1 MQYPR
6 FVSFFCFKFM
16 LFFLLLGVEKT
27 GALATTIP
35 SIGFETQAKQ
45 ALLIDLSTAT
55 VLYEKNADAQMVPSS
70 MTKILTAYVLF
81 DFLKQGKL
89 KLSDTYTV
97 SEKAWRMGGS
107 KMFVPL
113 GESVTLEDLLQG
125 IIVQSGNDACIVA
138 AEGISG
144 SEEAFVRL
152 MNAKAKELGATQ
164 THFLNTTGWPEEGHT
179 TTCWDLAKIAERTI
193 KDFPDLY
200 QTYYA
205 QPLFIYHNI
214 KQYNRNPL
222 LSKGMGDGLK
232 TGHTEEGGYGLVGS
246 GERQGRRLLFV
257 VNGLSSQK
265 ARAEETLRLMN
276 WGFQEFQTYEIF
288 KAGQEVEKAEVWMGG
303 VPYVPLVAAQA
314 VAVTVPRRL
323 WPKVQVTVRYK
334 GPVEP
339 PLEKSQILGDVLV
352 SVPGTEPK
360 SFPLVAGASVEKNG
374 VFSGLWQTLSYFLWG
389 EKAKHN

>member
-138 AEGISG
+138 AEG
-144 SEEAFVRL
+144 
-152 MNAKAKELGATQ
+152 
-164 THFLNTTGWPEEGHT
+164 
-179 TTCWDLAKIAERTI
+179 
-193 KDFPDLY
+193 
-200 QTYYA
+200 
-205 QPLFIYHNI
+205 
-214 KQYNRNPL
+214 
-222 LSKGMGDGLK
+222 
-232 TGHTEEGGYGLVGS
+232 
-246 GERQGRRLLFV
+246 
-257 VNGLSSQK
+257 
-265 ARAEETLRLMN
+265 
-276 WGFQEFQTYEIF
+276 
-288 KAGQEVEKAEVWMGG
+288 
-303 VPYVPLVAAQA
+303 
-314 VAVTVPRRL
+314 
-323 WPKVQVTVRYK
+323 
-334 GPVEP
+334 
-339 PLEKSQILGDVLV
+339 
-352 SVPGTEPK
+352 
-360 SFPLVAGASVEKNG
+360 
-374 VFSGLWQTLSYFLWG
+374 
-389 EKAKHN
+389 